1 MLYRAPLATA
11 FVLAVCLLL
20 IPSSARSENDGD
32 SLKKADVRVLL
43 AVTEGA
49 HSTKFP
55 LYVIIENI
63 SDKPQSHFDEWN
75 SWGYGN
81 VTVEW
86 TDAGGRTGTV
96 AKVPGRFT
104 KNYPS
109 TVTLQ
114 PGEALVRE
122 ISFDP
127 QLWQGWPE
135 IASGTKLQLKVIYQT
150 APDAKVSSWTGKVS
164 SKELTVRFR

>member
-1 MLYRAPLATA
+1 MLYRAPAAMA
-11 FVLAVCLLL
+11 FVLVLCLVM
-20 IPSSARSENDGD
+20 IPSSARSEKGGGTP
-32 SLKKADVRVLL
+32 KKADVRVLL

-49 HSTKFP
+49 HSTKLP
-55 LYVIIENI
+55 LHVIIDNI
-63 SDKPQSHFDEWN
+63 SDKPQSHFEEWN

-86 TDAGGRTGTV
+86 TDAGGKTGTV
-96 AKVPGRFT
+96 AKVPGEFT
-104 KNYPS
+104 VNYPS

-135 IASGTKLQLKVIYQT
+135 IPKGTKLQLKIIYQT
-150 APDAKVSSWTGKVS
+150 APDPKVSSWAGKVS
-164 SKELTVRFR
+164 SKVQTVLFR

>member
-1 MLYRAPLATA
+1 MLNRAPLAVV
-11 FVLAVCLLL
+11 FVLVVSL
-20 IPSSARSENDGD
+20 ILVPSSARSESDGD
-32 SLKKADVRVLL
+32 IRKKADVRVLL
-43 AVTEGA
+43 AVTEGGQA
-49 HSTKFP
+49 TKSP
-55 LYVIIENI
+55 LHVIIENVG
-63 SDKPQSHFDEWN
+63 DKPQSHFEEWN

-86 TDAGGRTGTV
+86 TDASGKSGTV

-114 PGEALVRE
+114 SGEALVRE

-127 QLWQGWPE
+127 QLWKGWPE

-150 APDAKVSSWTGKVS
+150 APDAKVSSWTGRVS